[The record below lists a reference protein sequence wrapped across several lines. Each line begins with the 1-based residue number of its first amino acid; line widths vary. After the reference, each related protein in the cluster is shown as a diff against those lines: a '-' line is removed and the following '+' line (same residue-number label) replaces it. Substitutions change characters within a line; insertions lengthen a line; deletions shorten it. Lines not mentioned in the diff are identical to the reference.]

1 LLKVERI
8 NAGYFQT
15 RILHEVSI
23 EIGEREVV
31 ALVGANGAGKSTLVK
46 VLSGLIK
53 PTSGKIVLN
62 GEEVTGASP
71 KAMVNRG
78 VILVPEGRWLFPLMT
93 TLENLLIG
101 GVNPRARPFREATL
115 RMVFETFPILQERR
129 NQEAGTLSGGQQQML
144 AIGRGLMAKPN
155 LLILDEPSLGLGPL
169 LVAEIFRVMK
179 QLKEKGVTTL
189 LVEQNIRQSLAIS
202 DHGYVI
208 ENGSVVLQGTGSKLL
223 EDERTKRAY
232 LGM

>member
-1 LLKVERI
+1 MLKVERI

-31 ALVGANGAGKSTLVK
+31 ALVGGNGAGKSTLVK
-46 VLSGLIK
+46 VISGLIK
-53 PTSGKIVLN
+53 PTSGKVTLN
-62 GEEVTGASP
+62 GEEVTGSSP
-71 KAMVNRG
+71 KEMVKRG
-78 VILVPEGRWLFPLMT
+78 VTLVPEGKWLFPLMT
-93 TLENLLIG
+93 ILENLLVGSI
-101 GVNPRARPFREATL
+101 NPRARSERESTL
-115 RMVFETFPILQERR
+115 KKVFEIFPVLKERR

-179 QLKEKGVTTL
+179 QLREQSVTIL

-208 ENGSVVLQGTGSKLL
+208 ENGAVVLHGTGNELL

>member
-1 LLKVERI
+1 LLSVQKV

-15 RILHEVSI
+15 RILHELSM
-23 EIGEREVV
+23 EIGEKEVV
-31 ALVGANGAGKSTLVK
+31 ALVGGNGAGKSTLVK

-53 PTSGKIVLN
+53 PTSGKIALN
-62 GEEVTGASP
+62 NEEITGAPP
-71 KAMVNRG
+71 KEIVNRG

-101 GVNPRARPFREATL
+101 GINSRARPYREATL
-115 RMVFETFPILQERR
+115 RMVFETFPILKERK
-129 NQEAGTLSGGQQQML
+129 NQVAGTLSGGQQQML
-144 AIGRGLMAKPN
+144 AIGRGLMARPT

-169 LVAEIFRVMK
+169 LVSEIFRVTK
-179 QLKEKGVTTL
+179 LLKEQGVTIL

-208 ENGSVVLQGTGSKLL
+208 ENGAVVLHGTGNELL

>member
-1 LLKVERI
+1 MLKVERI

-15 RILHEVSI
+15 RILHEVSV

-62 GEEVTGASP
+62 GEEITGASP
-71 KAMVNRG
+71 KEMVNRG

-101 GVNPRARPFREATL
+101 GINLRARPFREGTL
-115 RMVFETFPILQERR
+115 RMVFEIFPLLQERR
-129 NQEAGTLSGGQQQML
+129 NQEAGTMSGGQQQML
-144 AIGRGLMAKPN
+144 AIGRGLMGKPN

-179 QLKEKGVTTL
+179 QLREQGVTIL

-208 ENGSVVLQGTGSKLL
+208 ENGSVVLQGTGNELL
-223 EDERTKRAY
+223 GDERTKRAY

>member
-1 LLKVERI
+1 LLRVEGI

-15 RILHEVSI
+15 RILREVSI
-23 EIGEREVV
+23 EIGEREIV

-53 PTSGKIVLN
+53 PTSGKIMLN

-71 KAMVNRG
+71 KKMVNRG

-93 TLENLLIG
+93 TLENLFIG
-101 GVNPRARPFREATL
+101 GINPRSRPSREATL
-115 RMVFETFPILQERR
+115 RMVFEIFPVLWERR

-144 AIGRGLMAKPN
+144 AIGRGLMAKPI
-155 LLILDEPSLGLGPL
+155 LLALDEPSLGLGPL

-179 QLKEKGVTTL
+179 QLREQGVTIL

-208 ENGSVVLQGTGSKLL
+208 ENGAVVLHGTGSELL